1 MMNKKIKRAMCG
13 LAASLCLVGSTVPVF
28 AETVDFNVTVP
39 GDILSRRAVKAD
51 SEQRFYV
58 TGTLFNKTGTLN
70 CRSIN
75 RKDSAIQSKI
85 ASISPSHLSSSASYY
100 RNAPSEQY
108 YYMTTSASVSNLHV
122 TGRYTP

>member
-58 TGTLFNKTGTLN
+58 TGTSFNKTGTLN

-75 RKDSAIQSKI
+75 RKNSAIQSNT
-85 ASISPSHLSSSASYY
+85 A
-100 RNAPSEQY
+100 
-108 YYMTTSASVSNLHV
+108 
-122 TGRYTP
+122 

>member
-39 GDILSRRAVKAD
+39 GDILSKRAEKAD

-58 TGTLFNKTGTLN
+58 TGTSFNKQGTLN

-75 RKDSAIQSKI
+75 RNNSAIQSNT
-85 ASISPSHLSSSASYY
+85 ASISPSKLSGSASYRSY
-100 RNAPSEQY
+100 APSGQY

>member
-1 MMNKKIKRAMCG
+1 MKRKVAMAMV
-13 LAASLCLVGSTVPVF
+13 AAMAMSAFTVPVF
-28 AETVDFNVTVP
+28 AETVDFSVTVP
-39 GDILSRRAVKAD
+39 ADILSRRAVKAD

-58 TGTLFNKTGTLN
+58 TGTSFNKTGRLD

-75 RKDSAIQSKI
+75 RKNSAIQSGI

-100 RNAPSEQY
+100 RNAPSRQY

>member
-1 MMNKKIKRAMCG
+1 MKRKVAMAMV
-13 LAASLCLVGSTVPVF
+13 AAMAMSAFTVPVF
-28 AETVDFNVTVP
+28 AETVDFSVTVP

-58 TGTLFNKTGTLN
+58 TGTSFNKTGRLD

-75 RKDSAIQSKI
+75 RKNSAIQSGI

-100 RNAPSEQY
+100 RNAPSRQY

>member
-28 AETVDFNVTVP
+28 AETVDFSVTVP

-58 TGTLFNKTGTLN
+58 TGTSFNKT
-70 CRSIN
+70 IN
-75 RKDSAIQSKI
+75 RKNSAIQSGI

-100 RNAPSEQY
+100 RNAPSRQY

>member
-1 MMNKKIKRAMCG
+1 MLNKKVKRALCG

-28 AETVDFNVTVP
+28 AETVNFNVTVP
-39 GDILSRRAVKAD
+39 GDIISPRAAKAD

-58 TGTLFNKTGTLN
+58 TGNSFNKTGTLY

-75 RKDSAIQSKI
+75 RSNSAIQSNT
-85 ASISPSHLSSSASYY
+85 ASISPSKLSSNASYRSY
-100 RNAPSEQY
+100 APSGQY
-108 YYMTTSASVSNLHV
+108 YYMTTSASVPNLHV

>member
-1 MMNKKIKRAMCG
+1 MKRKVAMAMV
-13 LAASLCLVGSTVPVF
+13 AAMAVSAFTVPVF

-58 TGTLFNKTGTLN
+58 TGTSFNKTGTLN

-75 RKDSAIQSKI
+75 RNNSAIQSNT
-85 ASISPSHLSSSASYY
+85 ASISPSKLSGSASYRSY
-100 RNAPSEQY
+100 APSGQY
-108 YYMTTSASVSNLHV
+108 YYMTTSASVPNLHV

>member
-1 MMNKKIKRAMCG
+1 MLNKKIKRTLCG
-13 LAASLCLVGSTVPVF
+13 LVASLCLVGSTVPVF
-28 AETVDFNVTVP
+28 AETVDFDITVP
-39 GDILSRRAVKAD
+39 GDILSKRAEKAD

-58 TGTLFNKTGTLN
+58 TGTSFNRTGTLN

-75 RKDSAIQSKI
+75 RNNSAIQSST

-100 RNAPSEQY
+100 RNAPSGQY

>member
-13 LAASLCLVGSTVPVF
+13 LAASLCLVGSTVPVI
-28 AETVDFNVTVP
+28 AET
-39 GDILSRRAVKAD
+39 AD

-58 TGTLFNKTGTLN
+58 TGTSFNKTGTLN

-75 RKDSAIQSKI
+75 RNNSAIQSNT
-85 ASISPSHLSSSASYY
+85 ASISPSKLSGSASYRSY
-100 RNAPSEQY
+100 APSGQY

>member
-1 MMNKKIKRAMCG
+1 MLNKKIKRTLCG
-13 LAASLCLVGSTVPVF
+13 LVASLCLVGSTVPVF
-28 AETVDFNVTVP
+28 AETVNFDITVP
-39 GDILSRRAVKAD
+39 GDILSKRAVKAD

-58 TGTLFNKTGTLN
+58 TGTSFNRTGTLN

-75 RKDSAIQSKI
+75 RNNSAIQSST
-85 ASISPSHLSSSASYY
+85 ASISPSKLSNSASYY
-100 RNAPSEQY
+100 RNAPSGQY